1 MPEADDA
8 RLCHQSGVVEVVKP
22 AVDKLTYR
30 CLKLDNGLRITLVSD
45 SEADKAA
52 AAMDVSKLV
61 SLMSSNIHAATIFR
75 VRWLCTAVERVIDV
89 LGQPVYTQ
97 A

>member
-1 MPEADDA
+1 MPEADDM

-45 SEADKAA
+45 PEADKAA
-52 AAMDVSKLV
+52 AAMDVSNLV
-61 SLMSSNIHAATIFR
+61 VLKSASIYDATHLR
-75 VRWLCTAVERVIDV
+75 KRW
-89 LGQPVYTQ
+89 
-97 A
+97 